1 MKTFY
6 LKIREK
12 FISEIKNNRKKH
24 EYRLATPEMLTIKV
38 GDLLVLISNQNKKN
52 FVKTSVQSIK
62 IYKDWESAISENWKD
77 FENLY
82 SSIEEALKDCYKF
95 YTKNEVENFGISV
108 FEIEQ
113 FQTKYEDIDILLDT
127 NIIIKRESSNNASFE
142 IASLFNWFGK
152 KNITTYIHS
161 ETKKEL
167 SKYSDEKIKQ
177 NMLTKLNSYNELPKF
192 EFVEDEYFIQT
203 ISKYSQDPNGLI
215 DNILLREIYDNNV
228 KFLLTDDNLMLRK
241 AEDLYIRDRVITSSE
256 LLKYF
261 ESSNPKNVEYKML
274 AVKLKDFSEIDLNSS
289 FFDTLREDYEGIKFD
304 NWFKK
309 KAKQKEKAYVF
320 EDEEG
325 LKGFLY
331 LKLEDET
338 EDYSHISPILL
349 PNKRLK
355 IGTFKIERTGFR
367 LGERFLKIIFDNA
380 RKLNVN
386 EVYVTLFED
395 KRDGVKYLK
404 TIMEEWGFVKYGLNI
419 KNGETI
425 LVKSL
430 TNYNDKQTPKFNFP
444 LIKANTNKFILPI
457 LPQYHT
463 DLFPDL
469 ILKNENMHL
478 YEENKAHRYA
488 LEKIYLSGAF
498 DITAKPGDLILIY
511 RNGERYPKKYSSV
524 ITGVAI
530 VQSIVKTKTIQ
541 DCLDLCKNRSI
552 FTEEEIKKNH
562 TRYPTVVKL
571 LDYMSFKNNITLNQ
585 LYQNKIIAENYGPR
599 PFTKINNEQFKTI
612 FKLGMEE

>member
-24 EYRLATPEMLTIKV
+24 EFRLATPERLSIKV
-38 GDLLVLISNQNKKN
+38 GDLLVLISNQDKKN

-62 IYKDWESAISENWKD
+62 RYKDWESAISENWKD

-95 YTKNEVENFGISV
+95 YTKNEVENFGIVV

-203 ISKYSQDPNGLI
+203 ISRYSQDPNGLI
-215 DNILLREIYDNNV
+215 DNMLLREIYDNNV

-395 KRDGVKYLK
+395 KRDGVKHLK

-444 LIKANTNKFILPI
+444 LIKSNTNKFILPI

-498 DITAKPGDLILIY
+498 DITAKSGDLILIY

-585 LYQNKIIAENYGPR
+585 LYQNKIIAENSGPR
-599 PFTKINNEQFKTI
+599 PFTKINNEQFKII

>member
-1 MKTFY
+1 M
-6 LKIREK
+6 
-12 FISEIKNNRKKH
+12 
-24 EYRLATPEMLTIKV
+24 
-38 GDLLVLISNQNKKN
+38 
-52 FVKTSVQSIK
+52 
-62 IYKDWESAISENWKD
+62 
-77 FENLY
+77 
-82 SSIEEALKDCYKF
+82 
-95 YTKNEVENFGISV
+95 
-108 FEIEQ
+108 
-113 FQTKYEDIDILLDT
+113 
-127 NIIIKRESSNNASFE
+127 
-142 IASLFNWFGK
+142 
-152 KNITTYIHS
+152 
-161 ETKKEL
+161 
-167 SKYSDEKIKQ
+167 
-177 NMLTKLNSYNELPKF
+177 PKF

-203 ISKYSQDPNGLI
+203 ISRYSQDPNGLI
-215 DNILLREIYDNNV
+215 DNMLLREIYDNNV

-395 KRDGVKYLK
+395 KRDGVKHLK

-444 LIKANTNKFILPI
+444 LIKSNTNKFILPI

-498 DITAKPGDLILIY
+498 EITAKPGDLILIY

-585 LYQNKIIAENYGPR
+585 LYQNKIIAENSGPR
-599 PFTKINNEQFKTI
+599 PFTKINNEQFKII

>member
-24 EYRLATPEMLTIKV
+24 EYRLATPERLTIKV

-113 FQTKYEDIDILLDT
+113 LQTKYEDIDILLDT

-192 EFVEDEYFIQT
+192 EFVEDEYFFQT

-215 DNILLREIYDNNV
+215 DNMLLREIYDNNV

-395 KRDGVKYLK
+395 KRDGVKHLK

-585 LYQNKIIAENYGPR
+585 LYQNKIIAENFGPR

>member
-24 EYRLATPEMLTIKV
+24 EFRLATPERLSIKV
-38 GDLLVLISNQNKKN
+38 GDLLVLISNQDKKN

-62 IYKDWESAISENWKD
+62 RYKDWESAISENWKD

-95 YTKNEVENFGISV
+95 YTKNEVENFGIVV

-203 ISKYSQDPNGLI
+203 ISRYSQDPNGLI
-215 DNILLREIYDNNV
+215 DNMLLREIYDNNV

-395 KRDGVKYLK
+395 KRDGVKHLK

-444 LIKANTNKFILPI
+444 LIKSNTNKFILPI

-585 LYQNKIIAENYGPR
+585 LYQNKIIAENSGPR
-599 PFTKINNEQFKTI
+599 PFTKINNEQFKII

>member
-24 EYRLATPEMLTIKV
+24 EYRLATPERLSIKV
-38 GDLLVLISNQNKKN
+38 GDLLVLISNQDRKN

-62 IYKDWESAISENWKD
+62 RYKDWESAISENWKD

-82 SSIEEALKDCYKF
+82 SFIEEALKDCYKF
-95 YTKNEVENFGISV
+95 YTKNEVENFGIVV

-203 ISKYSQDPNGLI
+203 ISRYSQDPNGLI
-215 DNILLREIYDNNV
+215 DNMLLREIYDNNV

-395 KRDGVKYLK
+395 KRDGVKHLK

-585 LYQNKIIAENYGPR
+585 LYQNKIIAENSGPR
-599 PFTKINNEQFKTI
+599 PFTQINNEQFKTI